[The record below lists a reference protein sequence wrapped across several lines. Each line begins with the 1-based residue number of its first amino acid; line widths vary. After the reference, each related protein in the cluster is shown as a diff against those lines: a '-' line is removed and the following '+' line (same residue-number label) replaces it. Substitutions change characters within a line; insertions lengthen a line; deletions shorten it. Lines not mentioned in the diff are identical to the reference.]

1 MIRLLLFFLIFFLS
15 LTAQTQDI
23 HFSQFF
29 FSPQYLSPAEIGNM
43 DATYRLNAN
52 QKTQW
57 REVSQPYNTFALMG
71 DGRFDFVPEEVGLG
85 VLISNDRAGDSR
97 FNTFN
102 FLLGGSYRYNLD
114 ESGVH
119 SVQGG
124 LQAGLTQINIDQSA
138 LTFNN
143 QYNGVVYDPNLPTGE
158 NLARN
163 SRWFFNLNAGAL
175 YNYRPE
181 ERKKVTIGI
190 STHNLSSPKQSFFND
205 TGIKLPLRFSAYAN
219 AEWKVAEEFDLMPS
233 IRFMDQKTYNEF
245 IFGSALRYI
254 LLNERSL
261 YRTVFV
267 GYYGRF
273 GDSGIAMLGFELDEW
288 RFAASYDIN
297 VSDLESA
304 SRNQG
309 GFEFSLQYLIG
320 RKQRST
326 NFQHKFCPVYL

>member
-1 MIRLLLFFLIFFLS
+1 MKKLYFIFICSILS
-15 LTAQTQDI
+15 LNIQAQDI

-29 FSPQYLSPAEIGNM
+29 FSPQYLSPAEIGNI
-43 DATYRLNAN
+43 DSKYRLNAN

-71 DGRFDFVPEEVGLG
+71 DGRFDFVPEEIGLG
-85 VLISNDRAGDSR
+85 LLISNDRAGDSR

-102 FLLGGSYRYNLD
+102 FLLGGSYRYNL
-114 ESGVH
+114 EKSGRH
-119 SVQGG
+119 SLQGG
-124 LQAGLTQINIDQSA
+124 LQIGLTQIRIDQSA
-138 LTFNN
+138 LSFNN

-163 SRWFFNLNAGAL
+163 ARWFFNLNAGAL
-175 YNYRPE
+175 YNFKPE
-181 ERKKVTIGI
+181 DRKIITLGI
-190 STHNLSSPKQSFFND
+190 AAHNLSAPKQSFFND
-205 TGIKLPLRFSAYAN
+205 TGIQLPLRFSAYAT
-219 AEWKVAEEFDLMPS
+219 AEWKIAEEFDLMPS
-233 IRFMDQKTYNEF
+233 LRFMDQGTYSEF

-254 LLNERSL
+254 LMDERSL
-261 YRTVFV
+261 YRTVFA

-297 VSDLESA
+297 VSDLETA

-309 GFEFSLQYLIG
+309 GFEFSLQYLFG
-320 RKQRST
+320 RKQSANKFR
-326 NFQHKFCPVYL
+326 HKFCPVYL

>member
-1 MIRLLLFFLIFFLS
+1 MKRPLLFLLICSLYLS
-15 LTAQTQDI
+15 GQSQDI

-29 FSPQYLSPAEIGNM
+29 FSPQYLSPAEIGNV
-43 DATYRLNAN
+43 DAKYRLNAN

-57 REVSQPYNTFALMG
+57 REVSQPYNTFAIMG

-85 VLISNDRAGDSR
+85 LLISNDRAGDSR

-102 FLLGGSYRYNLD
+102 FLLGGSYRYDLNNNA
-114 ESGVH
+114 H
-119 SVQGG
+119 SFQGG
-124 LQAGLTQINIDQSA
+124 LQIGLTQINIDQSA
-138 LTFNN
+138 LQFNN

-175 YNYRPE
+175 YNFRPE
-181 ERKKVTIGI
+181 ERKMLTIGF

-205 TGIKLPLRFSAYAN
+205 TGIRLPLRFSVYAN
-219 AEWKVAEEFDLMPS
+219 AEWKVTEEFDLMPS
-233 IRFMDQKTYNEF
+233 LRFMDQKTYNEF
-245 IFGSALRYI
+245 IVGSAVRYI

-261 YRTVFV
+261 YRSVFL

-273 GDSGIAMLGFELDEW
+273 GDSGIAMLGFEIDEW

-309 GFEFSLQYLIG
+309 GFEFSLQYLFG
-320 RKQRST
+320 RKQNSN
-326 NFQHKFCPVYL
+326 NFRHKFCPVYL